1 MKEKDVC
8 LRWFHYAQEDA
19 KAAQEELEERASE
32 GWELEE
38 LGLFFARFRRA
49 AAPRRCWVEPVRW
62 NSIRRKEEERRADFI
77 QLCGEAGWELLEE
90 AGGLW
95 YFRAAGE
102 RVPAPIQTD
111 GGLEWE
117 SVWKRPCGSGAS
129 TCSIWPF
136 SGAPISW

>member
-8 LRWFHYAQEDA
+8 LRWFHYVQEDA

-62 NSIRRKEEERRADFI
+62 NSIRRKEEERRAHFPF
-77 QLCGEAGWELLEE
+77 GPPGGAGR
-90 AGGLW
+90 GRG
-95 YFRAAGE
+95 
-102 RVPAPIQTD
+102 D
-111 GGLEWE
+111 GFH
-117 SVWKRPCGSGAS
+117 R
-129 TCSIWPF
+129 
-136 SGAPISW
+136 

>member
-62 NSIRRKEEERRADFI
+62 NSIRRKEEERRADFM

-95 YFRAAGE
+95 YFRRRGNASPLPFRPTGAWSG
-102 RVPAPIQTD
+102 RAY
-111 GGLEWE
+111 G
-117 SVWKRPCGSGAS
+117 KRPCGSGAS